1 MNVTMLWPRHSERNQ
16 LTVKCLSGI
25 TIFYG
30 YHLANCQC
38 QFTVRSFEESK
49 RFLWLH
55 HGVSSAVSA
64 LAATLANTVQ
74 HLRYGS
80 EIPARLVTKDEID
93 YRTEPAHQ
101 RLDQRCL
108 DLDRIE
114 NAAKFSKKPPNADPF
129 WAEVL
134 IEDLLRKSGPA
145 HLQCSYGFG
154 WQLLQNQVQNVTICM

>member
-1 MNVTMLWPRHSERNQ
+1 MLRTRHSERKQ
-16 LTVKCLSGI
+16 LTVKCLPGI

-30 YHLANCQC
+30 YHLANCQRH
-38 QFTVRSFEESK
+38 FTVRSFEESK
-49 RFLWLH
+49 RFLWPH
-55 HGVSSAVSA
+55 HGVLSAVTA

-74 HLRYGS
+74 HLRCGR

-101 RLDQRCL
+101 RLAQRCL
-108 DLDRIE
+108 DWDQRE
-114 NAAKFSKKPPNADPF
+114 NAAKFSKNPPNADPF

-154 WQLLQNQVQNVTICM
+154 WQLLQNQVQNVTICMWFH

>member
-1 MNVTMLWPRHSERNQ
+1 MLCTRHSERKQ
-16 LTVKCLSGI
+16 LTVVSAWNH
-25 TIFYG
+25 Y
-30 YHLANCQC
+30 
-38 QFTVRSFEESK
+38 
-49 RFLWLH
+49 FLWISSRQLSTSLHCEIVWRIEKISFH
-55 HGVSSAVSA
+55 HGVLSAVTA

-74 HLRYGS
+74 HLRCGR

-101 RLDQRCL
+101 RLAQRCL
-108 DLDRIE
+108 DWDQRE
-114 NAAKFSKKPPNADPF
+114 NAAKFSKNPPNADPF

-154 WQLLQNQVQNVTICM
+154 WQLLQNQVQNVTICMWFH